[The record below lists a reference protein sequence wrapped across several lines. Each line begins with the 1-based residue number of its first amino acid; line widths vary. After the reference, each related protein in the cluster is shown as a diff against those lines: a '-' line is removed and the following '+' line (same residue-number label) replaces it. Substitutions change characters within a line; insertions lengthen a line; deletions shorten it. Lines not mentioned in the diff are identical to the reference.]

1 MKCAYALEEFSKIL
15 VAVDCEESQWCILM
29 HKYFLEPFRFSG
41 FSTQTK
47 GGAEYRASLM
57 GGIAYKLW
65 NDESELS
72 ITSLL
77 N

>member
-1 MKCAYALEEFSKIL
+1 
-15 VAVDCEESQWCILM
+15 M

-65 NDESELS
+65 NDESKLS

-77 N
+77 S